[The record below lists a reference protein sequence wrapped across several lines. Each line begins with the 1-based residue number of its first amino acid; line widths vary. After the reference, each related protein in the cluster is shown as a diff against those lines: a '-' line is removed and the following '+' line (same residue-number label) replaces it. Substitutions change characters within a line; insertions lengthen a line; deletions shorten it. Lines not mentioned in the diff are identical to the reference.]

1 MNLFWLL
8 FSTQGKLDRKKF
20 WISIL
25 LLNLSSVLI
34 TFIGDNVFTSYEPTR
49 ISFLAFFLSKMMPR
63 FYSIFVLISSFFL
76 AKKRVNDIGSNEW
89 IPIVYVIALFIPT
102 FMSAIG
108 SSNLIF
114 FSGLFPL
121 FIMFEDKGVM
131 DSFGESWNLTE
142 EVATKLFALTAIF
155 MSIQISFGFFG
166 GMMGA
171 DGSLWFLIA
180 ATAIKY
186 ATLMPLFYLF
196 FTLYKSNKSNQ
207 L

>member
-8 FSTQGKLDRKKF
+8 FSTQGKLDRRKF

-89 IPIVYVIALFIPT
+89 IPILYVIALFIPT
-102 FMSAIG
+102 FMSYR
-108 SSNLIF
+108 LIKF
-114 FSGLFPL
+114 NIFLRTISIIYYFLFR
-121 FIMFEDKGVM
+121 IVTWQIT
-131 DSFGESWNLTE
+131 SFKEKEN
-142 EVATKLFALTAIF
+142 
-155 MSIQISFGFFG
+155 
-166 GMMGA
+166 
-171 DGSLWFLIA
+171 
-180 ATAIKY
+180 
-186 ATLMPLFYLF
+186 
-196 FTLYKSNKSNQ
+196 
-207 L
+207 

>member
-8 FSTQGKLDRKKF
+8 FSTQGKLDRRKF

-34 TFIGDNVFTSYEPTR
+34 TFIGDNIFTSYEPTR

-89 IPIVYVIALFIPT
+89 IPILYVIALFIPT

-121 FIMFEDKGVM
+121 FI
-131 DSFGESWNLTE
+131 T
-142 EVATKLFALTAIF
+142 
-155 MSIQISFGFFG
+155 
-166 GMMGA
+166 
-171 DGSLWFLIA
+171 
-180 ATAIKY
+180 
-186 ATLMPLFYLF
+186 FYLG
-196 FTLYKSNKSNQ
+196 LLPGK
-207 L
+207 